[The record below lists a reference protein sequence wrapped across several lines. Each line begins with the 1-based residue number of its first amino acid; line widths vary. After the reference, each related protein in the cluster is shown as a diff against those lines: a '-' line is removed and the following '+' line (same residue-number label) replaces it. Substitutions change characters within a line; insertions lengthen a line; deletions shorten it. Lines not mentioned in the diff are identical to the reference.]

1 MDIAKKIVELSDQLE
16 AQTIEIRRNIHQNP
30 ELSFQE
36 FETSKL
42 IERELT
48 RIQIPYEKSPTEP
61 GLIANIDSGKPG
73 KLLMLRADM
82 DALPIQEATELPF
95 KSQNDNIMHACG
107 HDAHVANLLAV
118 GEILNRTK
126 EYWQGR
132 VKLVFQPGEENGG
145 GGRRMIEQGLLNE
158 LPDACLAMHV
168 FPMERGQFIIGS
180 GNLTAYSDR
189 CILKVHGKATHSS
202 APQNGVDAI
211 NIAATIIV
219 NINSII
225 AKNID
230 PMQAS
235 TLNIGIISGGTAP
248 NIVAD
253 YAEMHCMMRNVSP
266 QTRQIMQ
273 ERISC
278 IATGTAKA
286 MGGSCELEF
295 VPGYPSVFN
304 DHKLTEFVVATLT
317 DNVDNIYQD
326 LSPQVSTDGFIKTGN
341 QVALIAEDFGFFS
354 EKVPS
359 CFIQIGTGYYA
370 AAHNQQFE
378 VDEEYIKLCTR
389 SMCLLAIE
397 YLK

>member
-1 MDIAKKIVELSDQLE
+1 MDIAKKITELSNRLE
-16 AQTIEIRRNIHQNP
+16 ARMIEIRRKIHQNP
-30 ELSFQE
+30 ELSFRE

-42 IERELT
+42 IASELERL
-48 RIQIPYEKSPTEP
+48 QIAYEKSPVEP
-61 GLIANIDSGKPG
+61 GLIATIDSGKPG

-82 DALPIQEATELPF
+82 DALPIQEATNLPF
-95 KSQNDNIMHACG
+95 RSQNDNIMHACG
-107 HDAHVANLLAV
+107 HDVHVANLLAV
-118 GEILNRTK
+118 GEILNSTK

-145 GGRRMIEQGLLNE
+145 GGRRMIEQGLLDE

-180 GNLTAYSDR
+180 GNLSAYSDR

-211 NIAATIIV
+211 NIAAMIIV
-219 NINSII
+219 NINSIL

-235 TLNIGIISGGTAP
+235 TLNIGIINGGTAP

-253 YAEMHCMMRNVSP
+253 YAEMHCMMRNISP

-273 ERISC
+273 DRITC
-278 IATGTAKA
+278 IATGTATA
-286 MGGSCELEF
+286 MGGSCETEF

-304 DHKLTEFVVATLT
+304 DQALADFAIATLKNNI
-317 DNVDNIYQD
+317 DSIYQGLD
-326 LSPQVSTDGFIKTGN
+326 AQVTADNFIKTGN

-359 CFIQIGTGYYA
+359 CFIQVGTGYYA
-370 AAHNQQFE
+370 AAHNQHFA

-389 SMCLLAIE
+389 SMSLMAIE